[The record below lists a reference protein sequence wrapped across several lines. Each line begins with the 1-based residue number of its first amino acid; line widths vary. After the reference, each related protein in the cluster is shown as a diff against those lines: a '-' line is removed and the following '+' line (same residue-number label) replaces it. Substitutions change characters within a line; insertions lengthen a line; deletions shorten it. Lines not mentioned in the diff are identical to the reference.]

1 MEITKKEF
9 IYYTLELFNVI
20 ENNTINNKYN
30 LNTDYGYFHFSNG
43 NDLIIEDYFKNNKLN
58 GKDLNKTFHKSWDTV
73 KNTSKEILA
82 IHQIM
87 HYISTYGSN
96 FESDVYIPN
105 EILELPQKDNIKLL
119 YINSVNSD
127 DIIEKCLNLLYTG
140 IALKQ
145 DTIDKIFKIL
155 FYLDYK
161 FTSNDI
167 DSIKNKEALCLVA
180 DICNI
185 MPNNPEEFL
194 RYLIF
199 KSTGSTLLIKSNDL
213 LEDIK
218 NSDFNPYEYFIRY
231 DLIKLSQIFNRFKP
245 IFLAFKYKDSTSKII
260 NKISK
265 LSKKYH
271 KPLLKENILN
281 KVSMYDLNL
290 YRDILKKAKIF
301 ELIKALNSLRNYYSK
316 GKFYLIRNGKSWYKD
331 DHKGHSKFIKT
342 NIEVILEEIKSRTQY
357 NKTVYLPND
366 IEYNLPTSE
375 KQMIG
380 NIPFGTKFKGDKLI
394 VGVYWE
400 NSYGANDIDVSAIN
414 VDGKVGWN
422 SEYNRNNLMY
432 SGDIINAPEGAV
444 EYMYS
449 SDEFA
454 NSLIMSNIYSG
465 DSNTRY
471 KIVIGKGND
480 TSYNYMINPDNM
492 FCSID
497 TNSIQNQT
505 ILGLLENNE
514 DDGLNDF
521 TLLNTSL
528 GNRRVSSEDK
538 TLDVIETLIKKVN
551 NQLNLREFL
560 ELIGYNI
567 TDNIKDADLDF
578 SLEGLTK
585 NSFIDLLY
593 KY

>member
-30 LNTDYGYFHFSNG
+30 LNTDYGYFHFSNE

-58 GKDLNKTFHKSWDTV
+58 GKELNKTFHKSWDTV

-155 FYLDYK
+155 FYLGYK

-180 DICNI
+180 DISNI
-185 MPNNPEEFL
+185 MPNKPEEFL

-218 NSDFNPYEYFIRY
+218 NSDYNPYEYFIRY

-245 IFLAFKYKDSTSKII
+245 IFLAFKYKDGTSKII

-271 KPLLKENILN
+271 KPLKENILN
-281 KVSMYDLNL
+281 KVSIYDLNL

-301 ELIKALNSLRNYYSK
+301 ELIKALNSLRNYYLK

-331 DHKGHSKFIKT
+331 DYKGHSKFIKT
-342 NIEVILEEIKSRTQY
+342 NIEVILKEIKSRTQY

-432 SGDIINAPEGAV
+432 SGDITNAPEGAV

-497 TNSIQNQT
+497 TNSVQNQT

-538 TLDVIETLIKKVN
+538 TLDVIDTLIKKVN

-567 TDNIKDADLDF
+567 TNNIKEADLDF